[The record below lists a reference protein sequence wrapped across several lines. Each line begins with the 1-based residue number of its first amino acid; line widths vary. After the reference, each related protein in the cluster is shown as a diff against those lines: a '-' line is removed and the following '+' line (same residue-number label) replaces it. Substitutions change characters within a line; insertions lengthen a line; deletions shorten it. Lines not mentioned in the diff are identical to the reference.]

1 MRCFYHSTTEAVA
14 ICKNCSR
21 GVCRDCL
28 TEFPNGIACKN
39 RCEAE
44 VEAVNQIINR
54 GKTSYQKTSSAYSR
68 NAIIYVMFAAA
79 FGIWGAIEMGDR
91 PMVGGVMLVLGIVFI
106 IAALLNYSTS
116 RKFMQSESQ
125 VSGRGDR

>member
-1 MRCFYHSTTEAVA
+1 MLCFYHSSIEAVA

-21 GVCRDCL
+21 GVCRDCAA
-28 TEFPNGIACKN
+28 EFPNSIACKN

-44 VEAVNQIINR
+44 VEAVNQLINR

-79 FGIWGAIEMGDR
+79 FGIWGATEIGDR
-91 PMVGGVMLVLGIVFI
+91 PMLGGVMLVLGLV
-106 IAALLNYSTS
+106 
-116 RKFMQSESQ
+116 
-125 VSGRGDR
+125 